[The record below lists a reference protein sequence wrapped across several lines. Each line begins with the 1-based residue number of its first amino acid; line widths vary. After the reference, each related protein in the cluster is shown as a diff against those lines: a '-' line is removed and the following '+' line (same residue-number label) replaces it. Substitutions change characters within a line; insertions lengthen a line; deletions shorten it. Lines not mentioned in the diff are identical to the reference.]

1 MFNVPA
7 TADRLKRLG
16 ITEFRFLEET
26 GSTND
31 DALAW
36 AEQGAADGSLV
47 VADTQT
53 RGRGRL
59 DRRWVTAPG
68 AAVAMS
74 FILRPSSAEAAHAG
88 LFAGLGAVAVAEA
101 LEQGW
106 GLKPQIKWPNDVLLG
121 GGKVC
126 GILAEAAWSGSHLQ
140 VVVLGIG
147 VNIAPSS
154 IPSPEALLFPATC
167 IEAAAGQTV
176 ERQEVLERIVERLF
190 FWRPA
195 LGSVEFLDAW
205 NRRLAFR
212 SDVVQIVMPGY
223 NISGEVMEV
232 DPAGGLRL
240 RRSDGKVETVL
251 AGDVHLRPAGNG
263 R

>member
-7 TADRLKRLG
+7 DADRLKKLG
-16 ITEFRFLEET
+16 IIGFRFLEET

-59 DRRWVTAPG
+59 DRQWVTSPG
-68 AAVAMS
+68 SALAMS
-74 FILRPSSAEAAHAG
+74 LILRPTPAEAAQAG

-121 GGKVC
+121 GKKAC
-126 GILAEAAWSGSHLQ
+126 GILSEAAWSGSHLQ
-140 VVVLGIG
+140 TVVLGIG
-147 VNIAPSS
+147 VNVAPSS
-154 IPSPEALLFPATC
+154 VPLQEALLFPAIC
-167 IEAAAGQTV
+167 IEAAAGRTV
-176 ERQEVLERIVERLF
+176 ERQDVLERIMERLF

-212 SDVVQIVMPGY
+212 GQAVQIVMPGY
-223 NISGEVMEV
+223 NINGEVMEV
-232 DPAGGLRL
+232 DSAGGLRL
-240 RRSDGKVETVL
+240 CRSDGNVETVL

>member
-1 MFNVPA
+1 MFNVAA

-16 ITEFRFLEET
+16 ISGFRFLEET

-59 DRRWVTAPG
+59 DRRWVTSPG
-68 AAVAMS
+68 SALAFS
-74 FILRPSSAEAAHAG
+74 LIFRPSPDEAAQAG

-106 GLKPQIKWPNDVLLG
+106 ALKPQIKWPNDVLLE
-121 GGKVC
+121 GKKTC
-126 GILAEAAWSGSHLQ
+126 GILAEAVWSGNQLQ
-140 VVVLGIG
+140 AVVLGIG
-147 VNIAPSS
+147 VNVAPSS
-154 IPSPEALLFPATC
+154 VPSPEALLFPATC
-167 IEAAAGQTV
+167 IEAALGRTV
-176 ERQEVLERIVERLF
+176 ERAEVLERIVERLF

-195 LGSVEFLDAW
+195 LGSAEFLDAW

-212 SDVVQIVMPGY
+212 GQVVQIVMPGY
-223 NISGEVMEV
+223 NISGEVIEV

-240 RRSDGKVETVL
+240 RRSDGSEETVL
-251 AGDVHLRPAGNG
+251 AGDVHLRPAENG

>member
-1 MFNVPA
+1 MSNVPA
-7 TADRLKRLG
+7 DAERLKSLG
-16 ITEFRFLEET
+16 ITGLRFLEET

-31 DALAW
+31 DALVW
-36 AEQGAADGSLV
+36 AEQGAADGCLV
-47 VADTQT
+47 VADAQT

-68 AAVAMS
+68 AALAMS
-74 FILRPSSAEAAHAG
+74 LVLRPSPAEAAQAG
-88 LFAGLGAVAVAEA
+88 LFAGLGAVAVTEA

-121 GGKVC
+121 GQKVC
-126 GILAEAAWSGSHLQ
+126 GILAEASWSGSQLQ
-140 VVVLGIG
+140 AVVLGIG
-147 VNIAPSS
+147 VNVAPSS
-154 IPSPEALLFPATC
+154 VPPQDELLFPATC
-167 IEAAAGQTV
+167 IEAAAGRTV
-176 ERQEVLERIVERLF
+176 ERQEVLERIVEQLF
-190 FWRPA
+190 VWRPA
-195 LGSVEFLDAW
+195 LGSAEFLEAW

-212 SDVVQIVMPGY
+212 GEAVQIVMPGY
-223 NISGEVMEV
+223 NITGEVMEV

-240 RRSDGKVETVL
+240 RRRDGNVETVL

>member
-1 MFNVPA
+1 MFYVS
-7 TADRLKRLG
+7 ADSERLKRLG
-16 ITEFRFLEET
+16 IPELRFLTET

-36 AEQGAADGSLV
+36 AEQGAADGCLV

-59 DRRWVTAPG
+59 DRQWVTAPG
-68 AAVAMS
+68 SALAMS
-74 FILRPSSAEAAHAG
+74 LILRPTPAEAAQAG

-106 GLKPQIKWPNDVLLG
+106 GLKPQIKWPNDVLLEG
-121 GGKVC
+121 QKAC

-140 VVVLGIG
+140 AVVLGIG
-147 VNIAPSS
+147 VNVASS
-154 IPSPEALLFPATC
+154 SVPPQEVLLFPATC
-167 IEAAAGQTV
+167 IEAAAGRTV
-176 ERQEVLERIVERLF
+176 VRQDVLERIVERLF

-195 LGSVEFLDAW
+195 LGGADFLGAW

-212 SDVVQIVMPGY
+212 SEVVQIVMPGY
-223 NISGEVMEV
+223 NISGEVMEI

-240 RRSDGKVETVL
+240 RRSDGNVETVL

>member
-1 MFNVPA
+1 MFIVPA

-16 ITEFRFLEET
+16 ISGLRFLEET

-59 DRRWVTAPG
+59 DRRWVTSPG
-68 AAVAMS
+68 SALALS
-74 FILRPSSAEAAHAG
+74 LILLPSLVETTQAG

-106 GLKPQIKWPNDVLLG
+106 ALKPQIKWPNDVLLG
-121 GGKVC
+121 GEKTC
-126 GILAEAAWSGSHLQ
+126 GILAEAVWSGSQLQ
-140 VVVLGIG
+140 AVVLGIG
-147 VNIAPSS
+147 VNIAPLSV
-154 IPSPEALLFPATC
+154 PSQETLSFPATC
-167 IEAAAGQTV
+167 IEAAAGRTV

-190 FWRPA
+190 FWRRA
-195 LGSVEFLDAW
+195 LGSAEFLDAW

-212 SDVVQIVMPGY
+212 GEVVQIVMPGY
-223 NISGEVMEV
+223 NITGEVIEV

-240 RRSDGKVETVL
+240 RRSDGNEETVL
-251 AGDVHLRPAGNG
+251 AGDVHLRPAENG